1 MATSTQFRRCL
12 IVILMCLSYSQTLAQ
27 NEIARERSSLKGI
40 QSMGFTVNI
49 ESNRS
54 LDERQNFD
62 ISTLK
67 STGTKLLKNA
77 GIDVIADKEVQSSS
91 DIPFL
96 YLHINS
102 MDAGQ
107 GLVPFALTLYFY
119 QPVELVLN
127 RNQTT
132 SSITWESGSVGIV
145 SYDQMDLIPEAAK
158 GIIQE
163 FITDYKQINDS
174 GDL

>member
-1 MATSTQFRRCL
+1 MATSKLLQRCL
-12 IVILMCLSYSQTLAQ
+12 LICILWLGCSEVWAQ

-40 QSMGFTVNI
+40 QAMGFTVNI
-49 ESNRS
+49 ESNKA
-54 LDERQNFD
+54 LDQQQNFD
-62 ISTLK
+62 VSSLRSMGQEVLRK
-67 STGTKLLKNA
+67 AK
-77 GIDVIADKEVQSSS
+77 IDIIADNEVQSSS
-91 DIPFL
+91 EIPFL

-127 RNQTT
+127 RNQQT

-145 SYDQMDLIPEAAK
+145 SYDQMALIPDAAK
-158 GIIQE
+158 NLIQE
-163 FITDYKQINDS
+163 FTSDYKQVNGS
-174 GDL
+174 N